1 MRLRKEAGRTPL
13 CATARKRE
21 CSSGRL
27 GGGGERKDGSGWGV
41 EEIWEQLE
49 QQVRGGGGLLSCTA
63 SIIQADSA
71 ELPRAA
77 ASQSPWAEA
86 AV

>member
-1 MRLRKEAGRTPL
+1 MRLRREAGRTLL

-27 GGGGERKDGSGWGV
+27 GGGGGGERKDGSGWGV

-49 QQVRGGGGLLSCTA
+49 QQVRGELLSCTA

-77 ASQSPWAEA
+77 SQSPWAEA